1 MKNFLISLLY
11 FLLIGALL
19 LGLAGCEEPPPPIHS
34 SPLGPSKD
42 RPPHM
47 QDYEPSLPLFDP
59 GVLVECLDTESYDA
73 FISQNPSPPTHFF
86 TKERLA
92 VLGAFESLVVYITPI
107 DTNDYADVTITQY
120 VYKLADAVCYDT
132 FCFGITLHGEEL
144 LPTGTLP
151 ATELARVGTDAL
163 VSQNNVRRITNE
175 SGDACVI
182 DLDGIRY
189 TYGEDGNLEKIE
201 WAYRGL
207 LVSFSDFDS
216 IPSDTLSTSTVSLL
230 LRTPTLT
237 REMAD
242 QLNQNLIATLFPT
255 PEM

>member
-19 LGLAGCEEPPPPIHS
+19 LGLAGCEEPPPPRYSCLLDHRELPDI
-34 SPLGPSKD
+34 
-42 RPPHM
+42 PHEK
-47 QDYEPSLPLFDP
+47 EPSLPLFDP

-120 VYKLADAVCYDT
+120 VYKLADAACYDT

-207 LVSFSDFDS
+207 LVSFSDFYT
-216 IPSDTLSTSTVSLL
+216 IPSDTVSASAVSFL

>member
-1 MKNFLISLLY
+1 MRKFLAISLLLSII
-11 FLLIGALL
+11 LLAS
-19 LGLAGCEEPPPPIHS
+19 CTPTNPVHSPP
-34 SPLGPSKD
+34 LRPSTD
-42 RPPHM
+42 RPPHT
-47 QDYEPSLPLFDP
+47 QEQEPSFPFFDP
-59 GVLVECLDTESYDA
+59 GVSVECLDAEAYNVFMTK
-73 FISQNPSPPTHFF
+73 NPSPPSHFF
-86 TKERLA
+86 IKGRLTA
-92 VLGAFESLVVYITPI
+92 LGKFENLLAFVSPDDTESYE
-107 DTNDYADVTITQY
+107 NVTIGAY
-120 VYKLADAVCYDT
+120 VYKLTDT
-132 FCFGITLHGEEL
+132 ACNETFRFGITPYGEEQ

-151 ATELARVGTDAL
+151 ETEFTRVGTDAL

-175 SGDACVI
+175 DNLTCVL

-207 LVSFSDFDS
+207 LVSFSDFYT
-216 IPSDTLSTSTVSLL
+216 IPSDTVSASTVSFL

-255 PEM
+255 APET